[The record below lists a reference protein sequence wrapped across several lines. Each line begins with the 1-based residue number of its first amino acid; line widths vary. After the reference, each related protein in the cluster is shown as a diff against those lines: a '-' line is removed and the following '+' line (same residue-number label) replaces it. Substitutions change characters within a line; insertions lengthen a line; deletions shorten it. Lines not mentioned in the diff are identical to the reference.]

1 MSNRL
6 RRGDILRTLRE
17 VTIFICIVII
27 IIAQEL
33 VYFTFVHT
41 NERYE
46 VMVNICPER
55 PYS

>member
-1 MSNRL
+1 MSNTL
-6 RRGDILRTLRE
+6 RRGDVLRTLRE
-17 VTIFICIVII
+17 VTIFICIVI